1 MKTVEIPGGIPV
13 FINSLE
19 NKVYECI
26 IEETCKSDLNERDAY
41 IAQQLVNKGVLTRSV
56 REGKT
61 YYKRNKGSLQ

>member
-13 FINSLE
+13 FINTLE

-26 IEETCKSDLNERDAY
+26 IEETCKSDLSERDAY
-41 IAQQLVNKGVLTRSV
+41 IAQQLVNKGILKRTV

-61 YYKRNKGSLQ
+61 YFNRNKGSIQ